1 MYKIC
6 GCFYF
11 PSAVDGDV
19 IYCVLL
25 LLVYLILASKEE
37 AEEVGGDQALPPA
50 LTHSTGHDDDV
61 FAFAWNE
68 TRPDFVH
75 KQINDS
81 FFSPFFFFLCFV
93 YFCLCEFIGLA
104 TTTTTTLTR

>member
-37 AEEVGGDQALPPA
+37 KAEEVGGDQALPPA

-75 KQINDS
+75 KQINDFFFPS
-81 FFSPFFFFLCFV
+81 FFSFFVL
-93 YFCLCEFIGLA
+93 FISVSANLLGWQQQQQQH
-104 TTTTTTLTR
+104 